1 MKKNTTGAGCP
12 RKAMTHALR
21 YELGLQ
27 AERTGTCSITFGAI
41 SFPSEAVFNAA
52 ADAAI
57 DNRHDMIV
65 SVWADNICEK
75 PSGYALI
82 LRSIGGAEVLEVEPA
97 QLDKSRP
104 LVMVS
109 LDRKRMFFLN
119 ERAIVVEAKCDRGG
133 KVERAIRRGK
143 SILDKAAADG
153 SERTVR
159 WEHTRVTVEGD
170 IVKTQNN

>member
-1 MKKNTTGAGCP
+1 M
-12 RKAMTHALR
+12 
-21 YELGLQ
+21 
-27 AERTGTCSITFGAI
+27 
-41 SFPSEAVFNAA
+41 FNAA

-65 SVWADNICEK
+65 SVWADNICDK

-82 LRSIGGAEVLEVEPA
+82 LRSIDGAEVLEVEPA
-97 QLDKSRP
+97 QLDKSRA

-133 KVERAIRRGK
+133 KVERAIRRAK

-153 SERTVR
+153 SERTVQ

-170 IVKTQNN
+170 IVKTRNN